1 MKTPAG
7 SVDEELS
14 RIGALTRH
22 DLGGAEQQVLEL
34 IDRNGDCAGAHYLLG
49 QIRLRC
55 NAFQAAVDA
64 CSRALE
70 LDPGIK
76 GAAAHLAR
84 GQLFLGDMRKTIAA
98 YDKAMECEPSFYNAT
113 MIGCCRHRLGDA
125 EAAIAAYRRG
135 LALVPGDHRFT
146 AFILFCLMRALRD
159 ARRFRAA
166 DRAAGDIMRFVT
178 RQPRTA
184 PYGLVLHSNEMDFY
198 KWDRIRKKEGLHA
211 AICEFRK
218 DAGNEAFPSCP
229 ETFVMP
235 QDFDALAEA
244 SAGES
249 PIWIVK
255 PLMLFGGQG
264 IRLTESLSDIP
275 REDGYVVQRYIANP
289 CLVDGKKSHIR
300 LYMLISSVN
309 PLRIYLFRDGIVR
322 FAPEPYRRA
331 AGWLDRPGIHIT
343 NTALHVD
350 HPDLVLSDDPDEEAS
365 GNIWSLSAFLDHLG
379 REGASVSSLWS
390 RFEDLATRLALVI
403 RHTGLFREQAR
414 QPMPHAY
421 PPKLLGMDVLLD
433 ETLQPWLME
442 IQRTPATGGRGAV
455 VKKVNN
461 RVFTTIARMSAVQ
474 LLGRSD
480 TGVNPEWLVAD
491 RSARALME
499 SELEYARRGDFVRLL
514 PPEPAAPPASI
525 KP

>member
-113 MIGCCRHRLGDA
+113 MIGCCRHRVGDA
-125 EAAIAAYRRG
+125 EAAIAAYRQG

-211 AICEFRK
+211 AICEFRN

-289 CLVDGKKSHIR
+289 CLVGGKKSHIR

-491 RSARALME
+491 RSARALTE
-499 SELEYARRGDFVRLL
+499 SALEYARRGDFVRPL
-514 PPEPAAPPASI
+514 PPEPAAPRRR
-525 KP
+525 